1 MFIRANDLDIH
12 VQVSG
17 PPGAPPL
24 LLIHSLGTSLHV
36 WDAQAQALSTSFRVI
51 RPDLRGHG
59 LTTVTPGPYTVAQL
73 AHDMRAVLDALS
85 IGKTHVAGLSIGGLV
100 AQSLAAQAPDRVA
113 SLILCDTAM
122 VIPPPEGWH
131 TRAALVREKG
141 MQALAEPVMA
151 RWVTPSFLATPE
163 AAGLRAM
170 LLRTDPEGYAGA
182 AEAIAAADL
191 TASSSALTV
200 PTLILVG
207 DQDLATPPASAEAMH
222 AAIAGSTLIVLP
234 NAAHI
239 PTVETPEAVTGAMR
253 GFLTSS
259 VATPTVATP
268 YEATPYEAGMTVRKQ
283 VLGEAHVARATAG
296 ITDLDR
302 DFQHFI
308 TSTAWGAVWTR
319 PGLDRRTRSL
329 LTIAMMAAL
338 GHHEELKLHIRAST
352 NTGATRA
359 DIAETLMQVSV
370 YGGVPAANTAFRV
383 AKETFKE
390 IDS

>member
-36 WDAQAQALSTSFRVI
+36 WDAQSDALSASFRVI

-59 LTTVTPGPYTVAQL
+59 LTTVTKGPYSIAQL
-73 AHDMRAVLDALS
+73 AQDMLAMLDALDV
-85 IGKTHVAGLSIGGLV
+85 GQAHVAGLSIGGLV
-100 AQSLAAQAPDRVA
+100 AQSLAAQAAHRVA

-122 VIPPPEGWH
+122 VIPPPDGWH
-131 TRAALVREKG
+131 TRAALVRANG
-141 MQALAEPVMA
+141 MQAVAEPVMA
-151 RWVTPSFLATPE
+151 RWVTPGYLATPE

-182 AEAIAAADL
+182 AEAIAAEDL
-191 TASSSALTV
+191 SQSSAKLTV

-207 DQDLATPPASAEAMH
+207 DQDLATPLASAEAMH
-222 AAIAGSTLIVLP
+222 QAIVGSTLIVLKD
-234 NAAHI
+234 AAHI
-239 PTVETPEAVTGAMR
+239 PTVETPDAVTSAMR
-253 GFLTSS
+253 SFLS
-259 VATPTVATP
+259 PTFEDH
-268 YEATPYEAGMTVRKQ
+268 YDAGMNVRKQ

-296 ITDLDR
+296 ITDFDR
-302 DFQHFI
+302 DFQELI
-308 TSTAWGAVWTR
+308 TRTAWGSVWTR

-338 GHHEELKLHIRAST
+338 GHHEELRLHIRASK
-352 NTGATRA
+352 NTGATPA
-359 DIAETLMQVSV
+359 DIAETLIQVSV
-370 YGGVPAANTAFRV
+370 YAGIPAANTAFRV
-383 AKETFKE
+383 AKETFK
-390 IDS
+390 DMQA

>member
-24 LLIHSLGTSLHV
+24 LLLHSLGTSLHV
-36 WDAQAQALSTSFRVI
+36 WDAQAEALSASFRVI

-59 LTTVTPGPYTVAQL
+59 LTTVTKGPYNIAQL
-73 AHDMRAVLDALS
+73 AQDVLAMLDALDV
-85 IGKTHVAGLSIGGLV
+85 GQAHVAGLSIGGLV
-100 AQSLAAQAPDRVA
+100 AQSLAAQAAHRVA

-131 TRAALVREKG
+131 TRAALVRANG
-141 MQALAEPVMA
+141 MQAVAEPVMA
-151 RWVTPSFLATPE
+151 RWVTAGYLGTPQ

-182 AEAIAAADL
+182 AEAIAAEDL
-191 TASSSALTV
+191 SASSAKLTI

-207 DQDLATPPASAEAMH
+207 DQDLATPLTSAEAMH
-222 AAIAGSTLIVLP
+222 QAIAGSTLIVLKD
-234 NAAHI
+234 AAHI
-239 PTVETPEAVTGAMR
+239 PTVKTPDAVTSAMR
-253 GFLTSS
+253 SFLS
-259 VATPTVATP
+259 PTFENL
-268 YEATPYEAGMTVRKQ
+268 YDAGMNVRKQ

-302 DFQHFI
+302 DFQELI
-308 TSTAWGAVWTR
+308 TRTAWGSVWTR

-338 GHHEELKLHIRAST
+338 GHCEELKLHIRASR
-352 NTGATRA
+352 NTGATPA
-359 DIAETLMQVSV
+359 DIAETLIQVSV
-370 YGGVPAANTAFRV
+370 YAGVPAANTAFRV
-383 AKETFKE
+383 AKETFKDME
-390 IDS
+390 A

>member
-36 WDAQAQALSTSFRVI
+36 WDAQAEALSASFRVI

-59 LTTVTPGPYTVAQL
+59 LTTVTKGPYSIAQL
-73 AHDMRAVLDALS
+73 AQDMLAMLDTLDVGQA
-85 IGKTHVAGLSIGGLV
+85 HVAGLSIGGLV
-100 AQSLAAQAPDRVA
+100 AQSLAAQAAHRVA

-131 TRAALVREKG
+131 TRAALVRANG
-141 MQALAEPVMA
+141 MQAVAEPVMA
-151 RWVTPSFLATPE
+151 RWVTAGYLGTPQ

-182 AEAIAAADL
+182 AEAIAAEDL
-191 TASSSALTV
+191 SASSAKLTI

-207 DQDLATPPASAEAMH
+207 DQDLATPLTSAEAMH
-222 AAIAGSTLIVLP
+222 RAIVGSTLIVLKD
-234 NAAHI
+234 AAHI
-239 PTVETPEAVTGAMR
+239 PTVETPDAVTSAIR
-253 GFLTSS
+253 SFLS
-259 VATPTVATP
+259 PTFEDH
-268 YEATPYEAGMTVRKQ
+268 YDAGMNVRKQ

-296 ITDLDR
+296 ITDFDR
-302 DFQHFI
+302 DFQELI
-308 TSTAWGAVWTR
+308 TRTAWGSVWTR

-338 GHHEELKLHIRAST
+338 GHHEELKLHIRASK
-352 NTGATRA
+352 NTGATPA
-359 DIAETLMQVSV
+359 DIAETLIQVSV
-370 YGGVPAANTAFRV
+370 YAGIPAANTAFRV
-383 AKETFKE
+383 AKETFK
-390 IDS
+390 DMQA